1 MDKRNDDELRDQ
13 KSLSTTDTDTDEPA
27 VAPDTQAVLEKFD
40 RDSTTRNYRSKT
52 IYYIMMIIAILYSLF
67 HIYLVFNPIPTLQAR
82 SIHVAVGL
90 VLIFLL
96 YPMYKKQDRGKVPVS
111 DWILAA
117 LGIATALYIYV
128 EYTAIMTE
136 RGGIPNTPD
145 IIMGILA
152 VILVLEAA
160 RRVTGII
167 LPILALVFL
176 SYPFFSHMDF
186 LPNMMMTRQYDI
198 GDIFRQLYLSTEG
211 LYSTAIG
218 ASLNF
223 IFLFIL
229 FGAFLQK
236 SGMGQFFN
244 DLALAIAGGYKGGP
258 AKVAVVSSGFMG
270 SINGAA
276 VANVVST
283 GAFTIPLMKKVG
295 YDKNFSGAVEASAS
309 VGGQILPPIMGA
321 SAFIMAETT
330 GINYGVI
337 ALAALFPAILYYF
350 AVILQVHYRASKKNL
365 QGISR
370 KNLPVIKEVMMER
383 GHLLIPIVALVVM
396 LFMNFPISRA
406 ALYTLFLTVIIAL
419 LRKTTRMSVKDVF
432 MALASG
438 AQQALSVMI
447 ACAVVGIIIGVVSL
461 TGFASIMT
469 SAIANLGAGS
479 LFLTLFF
486 TMIASMILG
495 MGLPSIPA
503 YIITATMA
511 APALAEFGVPIL
523 VAHMFVFYFGIFAN
537 VTPPVALAAFAGA
550 GVSGGDPMRTGFQA
564 LKLSVAGFL
573 IPFIFVYEPAMLLID
588 TEGLVTNA
596 REYPVANAIDV
607 VIVVAST
614 LVGLTALAAALEGWF
629 MRRINWIMRVLL
641 IASAVLLIVPE
652 VWSDIV
658 GVSAAIIILSVN
670 YIAFKKLGDGHEDT
684 EPQNIDLKSV

>member
-1 MDKRNDDELRDQ
+1 MDKQNDKEIRDDE
-13 KSLSTTDTDTDEPA
+13 SLSTTDNREPE

-52 IYYIMMIIAILYSLF
+52 VYYIMMIIAILYSLF
-67 HIYLVFNPIPTLQAR
+67 HIYLVFNPMPTLQSR
-82 SIHVAVGL
+82 SIHVAIGL

-96 YPMYKKQDRGKVPVS
+96 YPMYKSQDRGKVPIY
-111 DWILAA
+111 DWILSIG
-117 LGIATALYIYV
+117 GISTALYIYV
-128 EYTAIMTE
+128 EYNEIMTS
-136 RGGIPNTPD
+136 RISPNTMD

-160 RRVTGII
+160 RRVTGLI
-167 LPILALVFL
+167 LPILALIFL

-186 LPNMMMTRQYDI
+186 LPNMMMTREYDI

-211 LYSTAIG
+211 LFSTAIG

-258 AKVAVVSSGFMG
+258 AKVAVISSGFMG

-295 YDKNFSGAVEASAS
+295 YDKNFSGAVEASSS

-337 ALAALFPAILYYF
+337 ALGAMFPAILYYF
-350 AVILQVHYRASKKNL
+350 AVIMQVHYRAGKKNL
-365 QGISR
+365 KGISR
-370 KNLPVIKEVMMER
+370 DNLPVIKEVLLER
-383 GHLLIPIVALVVM
+383 GHLLIPLVGLVVM
-396 LFMNFPISRA
+396 LFLNFPIARA
-406 ALYTLFLTVIIAL
+406 ALYTLALTVVVAM
-419 LRKTTRMSVKDVF
+419 LRKTTRMSVKDVVL
-432 MALASG
+432 ALASG

-469 SAIANLGAGS
+469 SAIASIGAGS

-511 APALAEFGVPIL
+511 APALAEFGIPIL

-573 IPFIFVYEPAMLLID
+573 IPFIFVYEPAMLLVD
-588 TEGLVTNA
+588 VEGLATNA
-596 REYPVANAIDV
+596 REYPLASAIDV
-607 VIVVAST
+607 IMVVIST
-614 LVGLTALAAALEGWF
+614 LIGLIAIAAALEGWF
-629 MRRINWIMRVLL
+629 MKRINWVMRILL
-641 IASAVLLIVPE
+641 IGSAVLLIVPE
-652 VWSDIV
+652 TWSDIA
-658 GVSAAIIILSVN
+658 GVATAIVLLGLN
-670 YIAFKKLGDGHEDT
+670 YISYKKHGDGHGAAVNETVSLD
-684 EPQNIDLKSV
+684 DV